1 MNKSLAVQYR
11 PTKWED
17 VTEQKEIVHILQQ
30 QIASNSVRGAYC
42 FVGAAGTGKT
52 TCARIFANEMND
64 GKGSPIEMDAASN
77 NGVDDVREISSLAK
91 TQPID
96 GGYYKVFILDEAHMF
111 SAGAWA
117 AMLKLI
123 EEPPARCVFILCTTD
138 YWKIPKTIQ
147 SRCQR
152 FQFQR
157 ISQFGIVQ
165 RLKWICDNEGIARY
179 SDNAM
184 LPDDNYATT
193 SALKYIAKIA
203 DGCMR
208 DGITMLDKCLAYSKE
223 LTMENVTKA
232 LGLSNL
238 DDFVSLTDSLLTFDK
253 KSILSNLERMYA
265 DGVDIKQFMKDFVD
279 FVLDVNKYLITGSFD
294 YINIPRTEEM
304 EKWLSGYEGKLQDLN
319 DLLAMV
325 VRVNQDIKWD
335 SNPLYTIQA
344 NFILW
349 GAE

>member
-11 PTKWED
+11 PTKWSE

-157 ISQFGIVQ
+157 IST
-165 RLKWICDNEGIARY
+165 EGIINRLTHILSSEYPNTIGVNDVGINVDRGAIDFIARK
-179 SDNAM
+179 S
-184 LPDDNYATT
+184 
-193 SALKYIAKIA
+193 

-208 DGITMLDKCLAYSKE
+208 DAITMMEKCLAYDSE
-223 LTMENVTKA
+223 LTLNNVIQA
-232 LGLSNL
+232 LGLSDL
-238 DDFVSLTDSLLTFDK
+238 DDFVSFTDSLLTFDK
-253 KSILSNLERMYA
+253 KSILSNLEHMYA

-294 YINIPRTEEM
+294 YINIPRTKEM

>member
-1 MNKSLAVQYR
+1 MKVLLG
-11 PTKWED
+11 
-17 VTEQKEIVHILQQ
+17 I
-30 QIASNSVRGAYC
+30 QIMQCYL
-42 FVGAAGTGKT
+42 
-52 TCARIFANEMND
+52 M
-64 GKGSPIEMDAASN
+64 
-77 NGVDDVREISSLAK
+77 
-91 TQPID
+91 
-96 GGYYKVFILDEAHMF
+96 
-111 SAGAWA
+111 
-117 AMLKLI
+117 
-123 EEPPARCVFILCTTD
+123 
-138 YWKIPKTIQ
+138 
-147 SRCQR
+147 
-152 FQFQR
+152 
-157 ISQFGIVQ
+157 
-165 RLKWICDNEGIARY
+165 
-179 SDNAM
+179 
-184 LPDDNYATT
+184 
-193 SALKYIAKIA
+193 
-203 DGCMR
+203 
-208 DGITMLDKCLAYSKE
+208 ITMLDKCLAYSKE

-253 KSILSNLERMYA
+253 KSILSNLERMYT